1 MSVMDFAYEL
11 EPAPHAPHAVRTALR
26 ADLTG
31 TLASDSIDSIVLV
44 VSELV
49 TNSVIHGPGRP
60 IHVQLSAERGGTI
73 RGEVRD
79 EGEAGA
85 VEICEEIRE
94 DGSGNG
100 LRIVDALSERWGVYE
115 GSTHVWFEV
124 AGSTA

>member
-11 EPAPHAPHAVRTALR
+11 DPAPDAPHAVRTALR
-26 ADLTG
+26 EDLTG
-31 TLASDSIDSIVLV
+31 TLASDMVDSVVLV

-60 IHVQLSAERGGTI
+60 IQVLLSAEQGGTI

-79 EGEAGA
+79 EGETGA
-85 VEICEEIRE
+85 VEICEEIRG

-100 LRIVDALSERWGVYE
+100 LRIVEAISERWGVYE

-124 AGSTA
+124 AGNSA